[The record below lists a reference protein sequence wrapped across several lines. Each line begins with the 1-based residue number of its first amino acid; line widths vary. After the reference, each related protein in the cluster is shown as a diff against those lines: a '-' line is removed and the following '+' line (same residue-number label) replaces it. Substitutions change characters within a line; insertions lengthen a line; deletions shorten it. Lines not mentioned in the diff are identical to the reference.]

1 MYVDF
6 AILRVL
12 VSLQMKMFTYYNKTS
27 YSTRETLKASCDIKI
42 TYHKIY
48 YMTFCKRYKI
58 LINIKHNIMVKYTS
72 FFEMSLDEDVHVYLH
87 T

>member
-27 YSTRETLKASCDIKI
+27 YSTRETLKASCDIMI

-58 LINIKHNIMVKYTS
+58 LINIKHNIMVKYSS